1 MYDSIDRVLIDE
13 LIWTPG
19 QVLTDG
25 QSFGDGEFGFFS
37 HLGESWPRGQSSA
50 LHICSEVMSEG
61 AWSRAFNAPDWQ
73 ERFAQP
79 TVEGVDFPTL
89 GVSAARN
96 DLSAGE
102 LRVETYAAAPS
113 AAGAPTSFRL
123 TTLEG
128 CDLGGSFSA
137 TCDGVAF
144 DGFTVHGAEV
154 TVETTVASHSFV
166 FKTGFHGTAGGAIGA
181 RL

>member
-1 MYDSIDRVLIDE
+1 MFDFVWSREALRCAFNAV
-13 LIWTPG
+13 
-19 QVLTDG
+19 QVMTDG

-50 LHICSEVMSEG
+50 LHICSEVMSKG

-73 ERFAQP
+73 ARFSQP
-79 TVEGVDFPTL
+79 TVEGVDFPTM
-89 GVSAARN
+89 GVASARN

-102 LRVETYAAAPS
+102 LRVETYAASP
-113 AAGAPTSFRL
+113 AATGAATSFRL

-128 CDLGGSFSA
+128 CDLGGFSA
-137 TCDGVAF
+137 TCDGAAF
-144 DGFTVHGAEV
+144 EGFVVHGAEV

-166 FKTGFHGTAGGAIGA
+166 FKTGFRGTAGGSTGA